1 MLHCAWYSWKGKFQC
16 RLEGAT
22 LNMISWSFLFWCRND
37 SLMMLG
43 YGVRNYA
50 IIKYGM
56 LSEKNTTVLCMDV
69 P

>member
-1 MLHCAWYSWKGKFQC
+1 M
-16 RLEGAT
+16 